1 VIRYLLIA
9 LVAGIAYAALGI
21 AVSHAPPRGIDL
33 AGRALSGEA
42 PRLALVFTASCWW
55 YVLVVLGIGAAIVA
69 VRSPAWRE
77 RALASIVTTVIAWQT
92 SDLLKNVFHRP
103 RPGWW
108 HVIHETSF
116 SYSSGHAMFATI
128 VYVLWA
134 WYVWRSDLPRAIRLG
149 LPPVL
154 VVWAL
159 GILWSRLALGAH
171 YVTDLA
177 GGVLLGSVLLA
188 LASAVRAASAGRR
201 AVARAAG

>member
-9 LVAGIAYAALGI
+9 LVAAIAYAALGI
-21 AVSHAPPRGIDL
+21 AVSHEPPRGIDL
-33 AGRALSGEA
+33 AGRAFSGEA
-42 PRLALVFTASCWW
+42 PRLALIFTASCWW
-55 YVLVVLGIGAAIVA
+55 YVLVVLGIGAAILA

-77 RALASIVTTVIAWQT
+77 RALAAIVTTVVAWQT
-92 SDLLKNVFHRP
+92 SDLLKNVFRRP
-103 RPGWW
+103 RPDWW

-134 WYVWRSDLPRAIRLG
+134 WYVWRSGLPRAIRFA
-149 LPPVL
+149 LPPLL

-171 YVTDLA
+171 YVSDLA
-177 GGVLLGSVLLA
+177 GGVLLGSVMLA
-188 LASAVRAASAGRR
+188 LASAVRAALARRR
-201 AVARAAG
+201 AVARATG